1 MSLKFPKKE
10 TKNPHGLVKVGTE
23 RHKKLAFTDGKEI
36 IPEDIFSYQQLSQTN
51 MEVTTEEAQAVLLE
65 GMEGTQYITIQR
77 ADGEPLSK
85 SVPLLT
91 LNGELISEGMVV
103 DMINAGV
110 GSDYGTATQ
119 YYEADDLLQH
129 ELTEEDRRLA
139 AALVAVQLQQQQKL
153 HSQSQHEDPTLPDVS
168 HLESLSPVNTY
179 SIQTVP
185 EPNAPPV
192 YPTLQPFKRI
202 THNVKQEFINVKSE
216 YDVDVSAESSEDAAP
231 SSGPKRSLP
240 HKKRIP
246 RKLKQQ
252 TKRSSAR
259 KDAKANAD
267 AANVDASG
275 DTQPH
280 VFKCELCS
288 SKFSSQLK
296 FFEHLKAH
304 YEPVKQ
310 ETRIAQA
317 TNTNITISVPESVQ
331 NLENTV
337 IEEFSEPEDLM
348 EGIRGVVEET
358 GAHIDDETESSLSVV
373 NNESPL
379 WTVTDVT
386 EHVNRDH
393 VKSNTV
399 NDQSI
404 IDKEKTDI
412 PQTTK
417 KKKILKAKK
426 SHDELTCRQCDRSF
440 HHKNSLVYHMRSHS
454 GERPH
459 QCEVCGKSF
468 FAASALKVHKR
479 LHSGDKPYKCEN
491 CGRHFR
497 QWGDLKYHCIS
508 IHTEQKQYQCEYCG
522 KDFARKYSLIVHR
535 RIHTGEKNYRCEYC
549 NKTFRAS
556 SYLQNHRRIH
566 TGEKPHPCTVCG
578 KPFRVRSDMKRHMLT
593 HSRTRVPR
601 HERPI
606 RIPLPAKTN
615 PFQEEENA
623 KRAQAKTIQDLV
635 RDLKLEVDATGV
647 VEIVPPDDNPESIL
661 PHSGGQTLEYT
672 VTTTPDTN
680 ERDPLEAVVRTT
692 DNMQYFFM

>member
-1 MSLKFPKKE
+1 
-10 TKNPHGLVKVGTE
+10 
-23 RHKKLAFTDGKEI
+23 
-36 IPEDIFSYQQLSQTN
+36 

-65 GMEGTQYITIQR
+65 GMEGAQYITIQR
-77 ADGEPLSK
+77 ADGETLGK
-85 SVPLLT
+85 TVPLLT
-91 LNGELISEGMVV
+91 LNGELIPEGMVV

-110 GSDYGTATQ
+110 GTDYGTATQ

-139 AALVAVQLQQQQKL
+139 AALVAVQLQQQQKQQQL
-153 HSQSQHEDPTLPDVS
+153 HSQSQHEETALPDVS
-168 HLESLSPVNTY
+168 HLETLTPVNTY

-185 EPNAPPV
+185 ESNTPPV

-216 YDVDVSAESSEDAAP
+216 YDVEVSAESSEDATP

-246 RKLKQQ
+246 RNFKQQ
-252 TKRSSAR
+252 TKRNSAR
-259 KDAKANAD
+259 KDSNRLNSD
-267 AANVDASG
+267 GISTESST
-275 DTQPH
+275 DTQSH

-288 SKFSSQLK
+288 SKFNSQLK
-296 FFEHLKAH
+296 FFEHLKVH

-310 ETRIAQA
+310 ETRTAQA
-317 TNTNITISVPESVQ
+317 TNTNITISVAETAQ

-358 GAHIDDETESSLSVV
+358 GAQIDEDTT
-373 NNESPL
+373 ESPL
-379 WTVTDVT
+379 STVNATPPLWTITDVT
-386 EHVNRDH
+386 EHVHRDH
-393 VKSNTV
+393 VKPPTV
-399 NDQSI
+399 TEPTLHN
-404 IDKEKTDI
+404 KEKTDI
-412 PQTTK
+412 PQTMK
-417 KKKILKAKK
+417 KKKILKTRK
-426 SHDELTCRQCDRSF
+426 SSDELMCSQCDRTF

-468 FAASALKVHKR
+468 FAPSALKVHKR
-479 LHSGDKPYKCEN
+479 LHSGDKPYKCEE

-497 QWGDLKYHCIS
+497 QWGDLKYHSTS
-508 IHTEQKQYQCEYCG
+508 IHSEQKQYQCEYCG

-535 RIHTGEKNYRCEYC
+535 RIHTGEKNYRCEFC

-578 KPFRVRSDMKRHMLT
+578 KRFRVRSDMKRHMHT
-593 HSRTRVPR
+593 HSRGRT
-601 HERPI
+601 ERPLNRVI
-606 RIPLPAKTN
+606 SGKNI
-615 PFQEEENA
+615 EDEND
-623 KRAQAKTIQDLV
+623 KGSQAKTIQDLV
-635 RDLKLEVDATGV
+635 RDLKLEVEATGV

-661 PHSGGQTLEYT
+661 PHAGGQTLEYT
-672 VTTTPDTN
+672 VTTATDTN
-680 ERDPLEAVVRTT
+680 SDRDPLEAVVRTT

>member
-1 MSLKFPKKE
+1 
-10 TKNPHGLVKVGTE
+10 
-23 RHKKLAFTDGKEI
+23 
-36 IPEDIFSYQQLSQTN
+36 

-65 GMEGTQYITIQR
+65 GMEGAQYITIQR

-91 LNGELISEGMVV
+91 LNGELIPEGMVV

-110 GSDYGTATQ
+110 GTDYGTATQ

-139 AALVAVQLQQQQKL
+139 AALVAVQLQQQQKQQQL
-153 HSQSQHEDPTLPDVS
+153 HSQSQHEDSTLPDVS
-168 HLESLSPVNTY
+168 HLETLTPVNTY

-216 YDVDVSAESSEDAAP
+216 YDVDVSAESSEDATP

-246 RKLKQQ
+246 RNFKQQ
-252 TKRSSAR
+252 TKRNSTR
-259 KDAKANAD
+259 KDSSRLNSDGINAE
-267 AANVDASG
+267 SST
-275 DTQPH
+275 DTQAH

-296 FFEHLKAH
+296 FFEHLKVH

-317 TNTNITISVPESVQ
+317 TNTNITISVPETVQ
-331 NLENTV
+331 SLENTV

-358 GAHIDDETESSLSVV
+358 GAHIDDETESPLSTV

-379 WTVTDVT
+379 WTITDVT
-386 EHVNRDH
+386 AHVHRDH
-393 VKSNTV
+393 VKPATV
-399 NDQSI
+399 NEQTLHN
-404 IDKEKTDI
+404 KEKTDI
-412 PQTTK
+412 PQTMK
-417 KKKILKAKK
+417 KKKILKARK
-426 SHDELTCRQCDRSF
+426 SNDELMCSQCDRTF

-468 FAASALKVHKR
+468 FAPSALKVHKR
-479 LHSGDKPYKCEN
+479 LHSGDKPYKCEE

-497 QWGDLKYHCIS
+497 QWGDLKYHSTS
-508 IHTEQKQYQCEYCG
+508 IHSEQKQYQCEYCG

-535 RIHTGEKNYRCEYC
+535 RIHTGEKNYRCEFC

-566 TGEKPHPCTVCG
+566 TGEKPHQCAVCG
-578 KPFRVRSDMKRHMLT
+578 KPFRVRSDMKRHMHT
-593 HSRTRVPR
+593 HSRGRTDRPLNRV
-601 HERPI
+601 I
-606 RIPLPAKTN
+606 SGKSIDD
-615 PFQEEENA
+615 END
-623 KRAQAKTIQDLV
+623 KGSQAKTIQDLV
-635 RDLKLEVDATGV
+635 RDLKLEVEATGV

-661 PHSGGQTLEYT
+661 PHAGGQTLEYT
-672 VTTTPDTN
+672 VTASTDGN
-680 ERDPLEAVVRTT
+680 SDRDPLEAVVRTT

>member
-1 MSLKFPKKE
+1 MSLKFSTKE
-10 TKNPHGLVKVGTE
+10 TKNRRGLAQVGTE
-23 RHKKLAFTDGKEI
+23 RQRKLAFTDGKEI
-36 IPEDIFSYQQLSQTN
+36 ILEEILFHQQSSQMN

-110 GSDYGTATQ
+110 GTDYGAATQ
-119 YYEADDLLQH
+119 YYETEDLLQH
-129 ELTEEDRRLA
+129 DLTEEDRRLA
-139 AALVAVQLQQQQKL
+139 AALVAVQLQQQQKQQHL
-153 HSQSQHEDPTLPDVS
+153 HSQSQHDDPTLPDVS
-168 HLESLSPVNTY
+168 HLETLTPVNTY

-202 THNVKQEFINVKSE
+202 PHNVKQEFINVKSE

-259 KDAKANAD
+259 KDSGRINAD
-267 AANVDASG
+267 AMNGNGASG
-275 DTQPH
+275 DIQTH

-288 SKFSSQLK
+288 SRFSSQLK
-296 FFEHLKAH
+296 FFEHLKVH

-317 TNTNITISVPESVQ
+317 TNTNITISVSESVQ

-358 GAHIDDETESSLSVV
+358 GAHIDDETESPLSTV

-379 WTVTDVT
+379 WTITDVT
-386 EHVNRDH
+386 EHVHRDH
-393 VKSNTV
+393 VKPSAI
-399 NDQSI
+399 NDHGMH
-404 IDKEKTDI
+404 DKDKSDI
-412 PQTTK
+412 PQTVK
-417 KKKILKAKK
+417 KKKILKARK
-426 SHDELTCRQCDRSF
+426 SSDELTCPQCDRSF

-479 LHSGDKPYKCEN
+479 LHSGDKPYKCEE

-497 QWGDLKYHCIS
+497 QCGDLKYHSTS
-508 IHTEQKQYQCEYCG
+508 IHSEQKQYQCEYCG

-566 TGEKPHPCTVCG
+566 TGEKPHQCAVCG
-578 KPFRVRSDMKRHMLT
+578 KPFRVRSDMKRHMHT
-593 HSRTRVPR
+593 HTRGR
-601 HERPI
+601 SERSMN
-606 RIPLPAKTN
+606 RVKTV
-615 PFQEEENA
+615 EEVGD
-623 KRAQAKTIQDLV
+623 KSSQAKTIQDLV
-635 RDLKLEVDATGV
+635 RDLKLEVEATGV
-647 VEIVPPDDNPESIL
+647 VEIIPPDDNPESIL
-661 PHSGGQTLEYT
+661 PHAGGPTLEYT
-672 VTTTPDTN
+672 VTTTPDAN
-680 ERDPLEAVVRTT
+680 LDRDPLKAVVRAE
-692 DNMQYFFM
+692 NMQYFFI